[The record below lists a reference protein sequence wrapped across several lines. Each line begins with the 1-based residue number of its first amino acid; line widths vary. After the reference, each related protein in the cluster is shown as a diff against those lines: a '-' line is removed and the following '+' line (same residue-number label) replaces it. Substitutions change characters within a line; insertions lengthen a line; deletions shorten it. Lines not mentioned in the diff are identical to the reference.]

1 MISST
6 LSSAAPGQDRG
17 GVRTTEDVVQLVQTW
32 IESAKLREGDRL
44 PTERALAEQFALNRN
59 LVRRAF
65 LQLDRMG
72 LINRHVG
79 RGTFVGSAPARA
91 PGAASLRSAPVPA
104 LPLDCSPA
112 ALLQARLLL
121 EPRIATLAV
130 ANATQADLAALDQI
144 VGDAEAATTPE
155 AFEGL
160 GQRFVE
166 VLSAITR
173 NPLIQAMVGLILG
186 ARRALGWQR
195 GTGLGEDE
203 RAQIVAGYRA
213 VVDAIRSRDP
223 DAASATVSRM
233 LLRDTRT
240 FSLLARMELLPDD
253 I

>member
-1 MISST
+1 MSST
-6 LSSAAPGQDRG
+6 VSSAAERG
-17 GVRTTEDVVQLVQTW
+17 GIRTTEDLVQLVRTW
-32 IESAKLREGDRL
+32 IESAKLKEGDRL

-65 LQLDRMG
+65 QQLDRLG

-79 RGTFVGSAPARA
+79 RGTFVGSASARPASATPPRG
-91 PGAASLRSAPVPA
+91 PGPV
-104 LPLDCSPA
+104 DCSPA

-130 ANATQADLAALDQI
+130 ANATPSDLATLDQI
-144 VGDAEAATTPE
+144 VAEAARTTGAE

-160 GQRFVE
+160 GQRFAE
-166 VLSAITR
+166 TLSAISR
-173 NPLIQAMVGLILG
+173 NPLIQAMASQIQG
-186 ARRALGWQR
+186 ARRALGSIR
-195 GTGLGEDE
+195 GGLDDDE

-213 VVDAIRSRDP
+213 VVDAIRRRDP
-223 DAASATVSRM
+223 EAASATVSRM